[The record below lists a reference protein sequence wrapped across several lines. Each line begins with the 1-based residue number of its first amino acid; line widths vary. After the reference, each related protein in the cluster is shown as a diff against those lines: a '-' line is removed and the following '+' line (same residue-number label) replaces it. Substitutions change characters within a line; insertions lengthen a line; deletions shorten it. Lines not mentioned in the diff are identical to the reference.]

1 MGGSQRLAAG
11 GGGAARTACARVLVR
26 GGIDEKTGEALSA
39 RVVAER
45 VSWCAGLVKGMAAGL
60 VAAHWDA
67 GSLRALA
74 SGKDALGRPLPPQA
88 WMAVRRLG
96 WPAAAPDGVHGE

>member
-39 RVVAER
+39 MAVAER
-45 VSWCAGLVKGMAAGL
+45 HSA
-60 VAAHWDA
+60 
-67 GSLRALA
+67 RA
-74 SGKDALGRPLPPQA
+74 STCTRTPPRPNGNQPPA
-88 WMAVRRLG
+88 RSRE
-96 WPAAAPDGVHGE
+96 HGITEDH